1 MHPRR
6 AVVAVIALLPVA
18 AVVCASGND
27 ERTRGRTGLTLWSQE
42 VEAEGAFAWVVEL
55 TERFTARH
63 PDVAIEVVY
72 KATEVIPEEF
82 EAAST
87 AREAPELLWTV
98 NDHAGPL
105 VAAGLLRPL
114 GDLFDQ
120 DLLIASVVMN
130 GETWGVPI
138 SSGNHLMLLCNRDL
152 VDAPPATS
160 DELIAAARR
169 VSDGARFGLVYDQV
183 EPFWMVPWLAGF
195 GGEVFAA
202 DGITPTLDSDAMI
215 ATLQFLADLKFE
227 HAVVAPESDYA
238 TMDALFKAGSA
249 ACIVN
254 GDWSLDDYRSVLGDR
269 LGVAP
274 LPTISATGLDP
285 APYTSGKYL
294 FVSAHVSDEQLD
306 AIERFIAFVT
316 SEAIQTE
323 LLHTFSRLPARRSVL
338 DSDAVRSDPILSDA
352 ARALAA
358 GVPQPS
364 VPEMRAVW
372 DAIEPQFNAVLAG
385 TTTPEDAAAAMQ
397 ASALAAIEAP
407 R

>member
-6 AVVAVIALLPVA
+6 SVVAVIALLSVA
-18 AVVCASGND
+18 AAVYASGQD
-27 ERTRGRTGLTLWSQE
+27 ERTQGQIGLTLWSQE
-42 VEAEGAFAWVVEL
+42 VEAEGTFAWVVEL
-55 TERFTARH
+55 TERFTARN
-63 PDVAIEVVY
+63 PDVVIETVY
-72 KATEVIPEEF
+72 KATEVVREEF
-82 EAAST
+82 ESAST
-87 AREAPELLWTV
+87 ARQAPELLWTV

-105 VAAGLLRPL
+105 VVAGLLHPL
-114 GDLFDQ
+114 GELFDR
-120 DLLIASVVMN
+120 DLLIDSVVMN

-152 VDAPPATS
+152 VDAPPPTS

-169 VSDGARFGLVYDQV
+169 VSDGERFGLVYNQV
-183 EPFWMVPWLAGF
+183 EPLWMVPWLAGF

-238 TMDALFKAGSA
+238 TTDALFKAGNA

-254 GDWSLDDYRSVLGDR
+254 GDWSLGDYRSVLGDR

-294 FVSAHVSDEQLD
+294 LVSAQVTDEQLD

-323 LLHTFSRLPARRSVL
+323 LFQTFSRLPARRSVL
-338 DSDAVRSDPILSDA
+338 DSDAVQSDPLLSDA

-372 DAIEPQFNAVLAG
+372 DAIKPEFNAVLA
-385 TTTPEDAAAAMQ
+385 AATAMQ